1 MDAWPLVGRSEELA
15 QLAGAVDA
23 QRGAVIT
30 GPAGVGK
37 TTLATAAVQL
47 AQERGMSLARTT
59 ATRASRGLPFG
70 AFASLLPPDPADDRL
85 ARGEHGEL
93 LRRYLQAVVEGAEG
107 RPLVVFVDDAHLL
120 DAGSATLVHQLA
132 LTRAATVVATV
143 RSGEAAPDPVVALWK
158 DGPAERIEVGVLDD
172 TTIDELLVT
181 VLGAPVEPAS
191 VRQLAGHCQGNPLFL
206 RELVTG
212 AIETGALVEEVVGI
226 WRLRGAL
233 QPTSRLVELVAQRLG
248 DLTDPERT
256 VLELLTLGEP
266 LDQATL
272 AALTDPAAVET
283 LERRGL
289 ITSRVDGRRVQVS
302 LGHPIYG
309 DVVSVGI
316 SALRQR
322 DLARARAEVTE
333 ATGARR
339 REDTL
344 LVASWRLIGGGG
356 SAELLLSGAIAARAR
371 HDHALT
377 ERLARAAIDDGAG
390 FDAHFLAA
398 EAANVE
404 GRHDQAEKEL
414 AALAA
419 QATTDAE
426 QARVALLRFDNTY
439 LLEGRAEFPLI
450 DDAAKAVTDPFWH
463 NELLGRRF
471 FVMSMTSG
479 PRATVDA
486 AATLLQRPASGPL
499 GAAHLMVGY
508 SLTRLGRLD
517 DATQLLT
524 PPHDGG
530 ATPES
535 DEAWDQWALYVDR
548 VRHPMAG
555 FLARPLIY
563 AGRLGEAEELLTR
576 AYGQLVDHPASEAR
590 AFVAM
595 DLALLHL
602 EQGRP
607 MSAFRRGAEAYTLLH
622 QLGRTYAARWP
633 YVAAAQALAMTGQA
647 DRAAETLAAL
657 EALGLPPFLMTQTE
671 LLQARAWT
679 AAAAGDLPAARDQLE
694 AAAELG
700 EEIGDLIGATSA
712 LHGLARLGRARH
724 VAARLAALA
733 DDVDG
738 DLVTTRAAY
747 ANAIAARDSEALAKV
762 ADDFEGFGAM
772 LYAAEARAD
781 VAVLL
786 AQRRRGPE
794 GRRCRAARD
803 TPPGPLRRRRHAP
816 RGDALRPGAP
826 HARRARLRAA
836 GRRREDQQADRRQ
849 PAPLGPHDREPPPTG
864 LREARDNRPPRA
876 GRGPPQPTQ
885 PVTDEPAPRVSGR
898 RGRCDDRAGARIR
911 LHAGGPS
918 PSACR

>member
-1 MDAWPLVGRSEELA
+1 M
-15 QLAGAVDA
+15 
-23 QRGAVIT
+23 
-30 GPAGVGK
+30 
-37 TTLATAAVQL
+37 
-47 AQERGMSLARTT
+47 
-59 ATRASRGLPFG
+59 
-70 AFASLLPPDPADDRL
+70 
-85 ARGEHGEL
+85 
-93 LRRYLQAVVEGAEG
+93 EGAEG

-143 RSGEAAPDPVVALWK
+143 RSGEAVPDPVVALWK

-172 TTIDELLVT
+172 AAIDELLVT
-181 VLGAPVEPAS
+181 VLGGPVEPAS
-191 VRQLAGHCQGNPLFL
+191 VRQLAEHCQGNPLFL

-486 AATLLQRPASGPL
+486 AATLLQRAGLRSARRRTPDGRLQPDPARPPRRRHP
-499 GAAHLMVGY
+499 AAHPTPRRR
-508 SLTRLGRLD
+508 S
-517 DATQLLT
+517 DA
-524 PPHDGG
+524 
-530 ATPES
+530 
-535 DEAWDQWALYVDR
+535 R
-548 VRHPMAG
+548 VRRSLGPMGPVRRPRTSADLRGSSRRSRGAPHPR
-555 FLARPLIY
+555 LRS
-563 AGRLGEAEELLTR
+563 AGRSAGERGESLRRDGPGAPAPR
-576 AYGQLVDHPASEAR
+576 AGPPDERLP
-590 AFVAM
+590 
-595 DLALLHL
+595 
-602 EQGRP
+602 P
-607 MSAFRRGAEAYTLLH
+607 RRGEAYTLLH

-633 YVAAAQALAMTGQA
+633 YVAAAQALALTGQA

-657 EALGLPPFLMTQTE
+657 EALGLPPFLMAQTE

-786 AQRRRGPE
+786 RNAGEARKGAAAGQHATRLLALCE
-794 GRRCRAARD
+794 GAA
-803 TPPGPLRRRRHAP
+803 TPPVETLSARVHLTPGEL
-816 RGDALRPGAP
+816 DSALQA
-826 HARRARLRAA
+826 AA
-836 GRRREDQQADRRQ
+836 GRTNKQIADNLHLSVRTIESHLQRAYEKLGITGRHELAEALRNQ
-849 PAPLGPHDREPPPTG
+849 PNP
-864 LREARDNRPPRA
+864 
-876 GRGPPQPTQ
+876 
-885 PVTDEPAPRVSGR
+885 
-898 RGRCDDRAGARIR
+898 
-911 LHAGGPS
+911 
-918 PSACR
+918 

>member
-1 MDAWPLVGRSEELA
+1 M
-15 QLAGAVDA
+15 
-23 QRGAVIT
+23 IT

-414 AALAA
+414 AALAP

-524 PPHDGG
+524 PPHEAEIVPTSILTLNWSHATSDAG
-530 ATPES
+530 AMPES

-548 VRHPMAG
+548 
-555 FLARPLIY
+555 ARPLIY

-633 YVAAAQALAMTGQA
+633 YVAAAQALALTGQA

-733 DDVDG
+733 DDIDG
-738 DLVTTRAAY
+738 DLVTNRAAY

-786 AQRRRGPE
+786 RNAGEARKGAAAGQHAIRLLALCE
-794 GRRCRAARD
+794 GAA
-803 TPPGPLRRRRHAP
+803 TPPVETLSARVHLTPGEL
-816 RGDALRPGAP
+816 DSALQA
-826 HARRARLRAA
+826 AA
-836 GRRREDQQADRRQ
+836 GRTNKQIADNLHLSVRTIESHLQRAYEKLGLTGRHELAEALRNQ
-849 PAPLGPHDREPPPTG
+849 PNP
-864 LREARDNRPPRA
+864 
-876 GRGPPQPTQ
+876 
-885 PVTDEPAPRVSGR
+885 
-898 RGRCDDRAGARIR
+898 
-911 LHAGGPS
+911 
-918 PSACR
+918 

>member
-1 MDAWPLVGRSEELA
+1 
-15 QLAGAVDA
+15 
-23 QRGAVIT
+23 
-30 GPAGVGK
+30 
-37 TTLATAAVQL
+37 
-47 AQERGMSLARTT
+47 MSLARTT

-93 LRRYLQAVVEGAEG
+93 LRRYVQAVVEGAEG

-143 RSGEAAPDPVVALWK
+143 RSGEAVPDPVVALWK

-172 TTIDELLVT
+172 DDDRRAA
-181 VLGAPVEPAS
+181 GRRCWAGRWS
-191 VRQLAGHCQGNPLFL
+191 RRRVRQLAEHCQGNPLFL

-212 AIETGALVEEVVGI
+212 AIESGALVEEVVGI

-486 AATLLQRPASGPL
+486 AATLLQRPASGRL

-524 PPHDGG
+524 PPHDGSPTRPSGDNFDLPGAWFGG

-548 VRHPMAG
+548 
-555 FLARPLIY
+555 ARPLIY

-633 YVAAAQALAMTGQA
+633 YVAAAQALALTGQA

-657 EALGLPPFLMTQTE
+657 EALGLPPFLMAQTE

-738 DLVTTRAAY
+738 DLVTNRAAY

-786 AQRRRGPE
+786 RNAGEARKGAAAGQHAIRLLALCE
-794 GRRCRAARD
+794 GAA
-803 TPPGPLRRRRHAP
+803 TPPVETLSARVHLTPGEL
-816 RGDALRPGAP
+816 DSALQA
-826 HARRARLRAA
+826 AA
-836 GRRREDQQADRRQ
+836 GRTNKQIADNLHLSVRTIESHLQRAYEKLGITGRHELAEALRNQ
-849 PAPLGPHDREPPPTG
+849 PNP
-864 LREARDNRPPRA
+864 
-876 GRGPPQPTQ
+876 
-885 PVTDEPAPRVSGR
+885 
-898 RGRCDDRAGARIR
+898 
-911 LHAGGPS
+911 
-918 PSACR
+918 

>member
-1 MDAWPLVGRSEELA
+1 M
-15 QLAGAVDA
+15 
-23 QRGAVIT
+23 IT

-37 TTLATAAVQL
+37 TTLATTALQL
-47 AQERGMSLARTT
+47 VEERGISLARTT

-93 LRRYLQAVVEGAEG
+93 LRRYVQAVVEAAEG

-143 RSGEAAPDPVVALWK
+143 RSGEAVPDPVVALWK
-158 DGPAERIEVGVLDD
+158 DGPAERIEVDVLDD
-172 TTIDELLVT
+172 TAIDELLVA
-181 VLGAPVEPAS
+181 VLGGPVEPAS
-191 VRQLAGHCQGNPLFL
+191 RRQLAERCQGNPLFL

-212 AIETGALVEEVVGI
+212 ALESGALVEEVVGI

-233 QPTSRLVELVAQRLG
+233 QPTSRLVELVALRLG

-272 AALTDPAAVET
+272 AELTDAAAVEN

-289 ITSRVDGRRVQVS
+289 ITGRVEGRRVQVW
-302 LGHPIYG
+302 LAHPVYG

-316 SALRQR
+316 SALHQR
-322 DLARARAEVTE
+322 DLARARAEVVE

-356 SAELLLSGAIAARAR
+356 SAELLQAGAMAARAR

-390 FDAHFLAA
+390 FDSRFLAA

-404 GRHDQAEKEL
+404 GRHDQAEREL
-414 AALAA
+414 AALASE
-419 QATTDAE
+419 ATTDAE

-450 DDAAKAVTDPFWH
+450 DDAADTVTDQFWH
-463 NELLGRRF
+463 DELLSRRF

-479 PRATVDA
+479 PRTTVEA
-486 AATLLQRPASGPL
+486 AASLLQRPPSGSL

-517 DATQLLT
+517 DAIRLLT
-524 PPHDGG
+524 PPDDSG
-530 ATPES
+530 ATPAS
-535 DEAWDQWALYVDR
+535 DVPWDQWALHVGR
-548 VRHPMAG
+548 V
-555 FLARPLIY
+555 RPLIY
-563 AGRLGEAEELLTR
+563 AGRLGDAEVLLTR
-576 AYGQLVDHPASEAR
+576 AYGQLVDHPATEAR
-590 AFVAM
+590 AFVAV
-595 DLALLHL
+595 DLALVHL

-607 MSAFRRGAEAYTLLH
+607 MSAFRRGAEAYTLFQ

-633 YVAAAQALAMTGQA
+633 YVAAAQALALTGQA

-657 EALGLPPFLMTQTE
+657 DALGLPPFLMTQTE
-671 LLQARAWT
+671 HLQARAWT
-679 AAAAGDLPAARDQLE
+679 AAAGGDLPAARDQLE

-712 LHGLARLGRARH
+712 LHGLARLGRARQ

-733 DDVDG
+733 DEVDG
-738 DLVTTRAAY
+738 DLVAARAAY

-781 VAVLL
+781 AAVLL
-786 AQRRRGPE
+786 RNAGEARKGAASGQH
-794 GRRCRAARD
+794 AARLLAQCEGAATLPVQTVSARVHL
-803 TPPGPLRRRRHAP
+803 TPGEL
-816 RGDALRPGAP
+816 DSALQA
-826 HARRARLRAA
+826 AA
-836 GRRREDQQADRRQ
+836 GRTNKQIAGDLHLSVRTIESHLQRAYEK
-849 PAPLGPHDREPPPTG
+849 LGITG
-864 LREARDNRPPRA
+864 RHELAEALGN
-876 GRGPPQPTQ
+876 QPT
-885 PVTDEPAPRVSGR
+885 A
-898 RGRCDDRAGARIR
+898 
-911 LHAGGPS
+911 
-918 PSACR
+918 